1 MGFARCTAS
10 FMVSSDSSDIN
21 CTVLSSNPRAKTLAI
36 PDLKA
41 IHSYARY
48 VKKKPKKKD
57 NDPAPRMQT
66 FFIFSPSWILSGSIW
81 VPEKVMPPGQ
91 SHAITKA
98 QDGNLNSCGK
108 FENFTIVHPCSPYIW
123 ASRRQTLPHLH
134 TICLHNKSCKSNESN
149 GAELNH
155 WHATQPSRACA
166 SPQMRQVQLL
176 VSVTTNQRPQ
186 LVGRAF
192 KHATDVHPAF
202 PLHATWHTSHFDS
215 PNMDSCVERVWKIQS
230 SARRLIKQRRHGRKL
245 YQTNRDVH
253 TDVELQ
259 LHVNR
264 NPPAKDNQKMN
275 QDKLPWQWRLEICQ
289 FFQNN
294 TKKMNHK
301 FVTNQQWR
309 QGSLHHPRTSQPVS
323 LEDGRMGGSGQF
335 WGGPRSPV
343 VPSGLR
349 PRPEDVLAIRLSIRT
364 EITPCPPAGNA
375 DPWHHWNPLLGTEWN
390 RKVLKEK
397 AWEAWRCTCSRQ
409 IRFPMEMQET
419 TNILISLQPRS

>member
-10 FMVSSDSSDIN
+10 FMVSSDSSDSSDIN

-294 TKKMNHK
+294 TKKWI
-301 FVTNQQWR
+301 TNLSQINSGAKDLSITQELLNQWAWR
-309 QGSLHHPRTSQPVS
+309 MGGW
-323 LEDGRMGGSGQF
+323 EDGRLR
-335 WGGPRSPV
+335 PILRRSPV
-343 VPSGLR
+343 PSGPQWSPAPAWGR
-349 PRPEDVLAIRLSIRT
+349 SCDPAIHKDRNHTLST
-364 EITPCPPAGNA
+364 
-375 DPWHHWNPLLGTEWN
+375 
-390 RKVLKEK
+390 
-397 AWEAWRCTCSRQ
+397 SRQ
-409 IRFPMEMQET
+409 RRSLAPLKSTSRNRMEQKSTKRKGLGSMKMYLFT
-419 TNILISLQPRS
+419 SN